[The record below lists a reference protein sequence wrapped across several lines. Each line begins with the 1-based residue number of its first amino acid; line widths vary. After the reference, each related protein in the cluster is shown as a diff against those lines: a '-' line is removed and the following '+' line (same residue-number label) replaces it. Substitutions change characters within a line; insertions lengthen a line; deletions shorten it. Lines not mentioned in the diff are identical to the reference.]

1 MVFGFYF
8 VSFFSLTDLGYVIK
22 SYKLSE
28 NRALLWSFILMIL
41 QMPIVQFDKYRF
53 IISYSFMKNNIEL
66 WGYERSA
73 KKRIFRSKVFFLI
86 WKVNVWQELWNVKS
100 RKWQK
105 KDVLD
110 KCFLYTLMNI
120 LHWINSFISSESI
133 VNWVTWL

>member
-66 WGYERSA
+66 
-73 KKRIFRSKVFFLI
+73 
-86 WKVNVWQELWNVKS
+86 
-100 RKWQK
+100 
-105 KDVLD
+105 
-110 KCFLYTLMNI
+110 
-120 LHWINSFISSESI
+120 
-133 VNWVTWL
+133 